1 MESYVV
7 MELEKER
14 HKLYDEFR
22 SIEIRL
28 CVITKEQIEER
39 KRAIENPDNGLVYIL
54 NACRDYL
61 KASDQLEH
69 SKCINRAEVHLADFF
84 GSKQVSVAD
93 IIGHGYDDREI
104 TIRFICRESN
114 LEWELVIANPE
125 SSYWINDKSV
135 IYATYND
142 YLKVFSLTA
151 TLSYIKRSSEY
162 ETHSVQF
169 KDLFLDK
176 DFQEVVIKTNKEDI
190 ENGTC
195 ED

>member
-28 CVITKEQIEER
+28 CAITKEQIEER

-69 SKCINRAEVHLADFF
+69 SKCITRAEVHLADFF

-104 TIRFICRESN
+104 TIRFTCRESN

-151 TLSYIKRSSEY
+151 TLRYIKRSSEY